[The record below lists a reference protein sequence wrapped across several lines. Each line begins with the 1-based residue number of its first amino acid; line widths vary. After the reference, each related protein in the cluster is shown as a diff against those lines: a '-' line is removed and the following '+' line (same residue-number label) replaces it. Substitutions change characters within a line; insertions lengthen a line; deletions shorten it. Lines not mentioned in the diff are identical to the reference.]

1 MNIFIADPAAD
12 CFSTLPAPKMI
23 DKAANEC
30 RRRSC
35 YNFFFFFFFCCVE
48 NSRDLARSRG
58 NELLE
63 EGEGGRGRGEAHP
76 GRGEIKEWE

>member
-1 MNIFIADPAAD
+1 MNIFIADPGAD

-35 YNFFFFFFFCCVE
+35 YNFFFFFFFFAALKTAEISLGPEVMSFWRKE
-48 NSRDLARSRG
+48 R
-58 NELLE
+58 E
-63 EGEGGRGRGEAHP
+63 EEEEERLTLGEV
-76 GRGEIKEWE
+76 K

>member
-1 MNIFIADPAAD
+1 
-12 CFSTLPAPKMI
+12 MI

-35 YNFFFFFFFCCVE
+35 YNFAVLKTAE
-48 NSRDLARSRG
+48 ARSQG

-63 EGEGGRGRGEAHP
+63 GEGREGGERRGEAHP

>member
-1 MNIFIADPAAD
+1 MNIFIADPGAD

-35 YNFFFFFFFCCVE
+35 YNFFFFFLF
-48 NSRDLARSRG
+48 
-58 NELLE
+58 LL
-63 EGEGGRGRGEAHP
+63 R
-76 GRGEIKEWE
+76 

>member
-1 MNIFIADPAAD
+1 
-12 CFSTLPAPKMI
+12 MI

-35 YNFFFFFFFCCVE
+35 YNFAVLKTAE
-48 NSRDLARSRG
+48 ARSQG

-63 EGEGGRGRGEAHP
+63 EREEREEKGEGEAHP

>member
-1 MNIFIADPAAD
+1 
-12 CFSTLPAPKMI
+12 MI

-35 YNFFFFFFFCCVE
+35 YNFAVLKTAE
-48 NSRDLARSRG
+48 ARSQG

-63 EGEGGRGRGEAHP
+63 EREEREERGEERLTP
-76 GRGEIKEWE
+76 GEVKYKSGSK